1 MYYLG
6 AIPWVTIRRSDL
18 GSNSRNGVKKL
29 DENENPMLNA
39 DGSATEEQ
47 NEGSGIDQAN
57 PEAANETAAGGNGE
71 DPYSVKKRLGM
82 QAKKHAREMRQM
94 QEQLAQLQSQMFN
107 PNQTSYHQEPQNPF
121 PSPGQPSAPGDA
133 EEDRIRRAVTYA
145 LQAKEQEAQKAK
157 QMEQAQ
163 HVQKQYQRLNNEL
176 DKGSDKYDDFDDV
189 VRGNDV
195 PFTQSIRDALLL
207 VDNPADVA
215 YKLGKNR
222 DELSR
227 ISQLHPVDQA
237 REVNKLSFALMG
249 GNSGKSAS
257 NSTNPMSSPK
267 PNPTSASGAAG
278 NKTASSIRAQLKAG
292 TWK

>member
-1 MYYLG
+1 M
-6 AIPWVTIRRSDL
+6 
-18 GSNSRNGVKKL
+18 

-39 DGSATEEQ
+39 DGSAPEEQ
-47 NEGSGIDQAN
+47 NEGMGIDQTTSD
-57 PEAANETAAGGNGE
+57 AANEKAAAGE
-71 DPYSVKKRLGM
+71 SDDPYGVKKRLGM

-94 QEQLAQLQSQMFN
+94 QDQLAQMQSQMFN

-121 PSPGQPSAPGDA
+121 QSPGQPNPPGDA

-145 LQAKEQEAQKAK
+145 LQAKDQEAARVK
-157 QMEQAQ
+157 QAEQAQ
-163 HVQKQYQRLNNEL
+163 HVQRQYQRLNDEL

-189 VRGNDV
+189 VRGDNV
-195 PFTQSIRDALLL
+195 PFTQSIRDSLLL

-249 GNSGKSAS
+249 GNSGKGAS
-257 NSTNPMSSPK
+257 SSTNPMSSPK
-267 PNPTSASGAAG
+267 PNPASASSAVG
-278 NKTASSIRAQLKAG
+278 NNTPASAIRARLKAG